1 MCAYYCPCKSSM
13 TDPWLS
19 MSEAE
24 LNTYGRTKAA
34 IPPSAPGV
42 INEKDSNGNYYFY
55 TDSDGV
61 ESYAECVAKVS

>member
-1 MCAYYCPCKSSM
+1 
-13 TDPWLS
+13 

-24 LNTYGRTKAA
+24 LNTFGRTKAA